1 MSVAVQIRMVWSL
14 MRRGINEV
22 ARVPGA
28 AIPGVLAPTIFIL
41 GLTAVFGKLTLLPG
55 FTSNDYMTFILPV
68 GFLQGSG
75 FTGAATG
82 VNLARDIELG
92 WFDRL
97 LASPAPRHV
106 LLAGTVLSASL
117 RALMPITLLMVVGFS
132 LGVHFPGIDG
142 LLIAVFCGAVFA
154 SVTASYSVSLA
165 LKFKTQAAA
174 PLMQA
179 GVFMAVLFT
188 TSYAPQ
194 SLLTGWLYYVAKY
207 NPVTQIIETIRQGFV
222 GDVTWA
228 DTWPGLLALAGLL
241 ALVGTR
247 ALRGLQRAAD

>member
-1 MSVAVQIRMVWSL
+1 MSVGAQLRMVWSL
-14 MRRGINEV
+14 MRRGINEIF
-22 ARVPGA
+22 RVPGA

-41 GLTAVFGKLTLLPG
+41 GLTSVFGKLTLLPG
-55 FTSNDYMTFILPV
+55 FTTNDYMTFILPV

-117 RALMPITLLMVVGFS
+117 RALMPMTLLIVVGLS
-132 LGVHFPGIDG
+132 LGVDFPGIDG
-142 LLIAVFCGAVFA
+142 LLVAVLCAAVFA
-154 SVTASYSVSLA
+154 SITASYAVTLA
-165 LKFKTQAAA
+165 LRFKTQAAA

-194 SLLTGWLYYVAKY
+194 NLLTGWLHDVAMY
-207 NPVTQIIETIRQGFV
+207 NPVTQVLDAVRQGFV
-222 GDVTWA
+222 GDVTWSE
-228 DTWPGLLALAGLL
+228 TWPGLLALA
-241 ALVGTR
+241 ALFTIVASL
-247 ALRGLQRAAD
+247 ALRGLQRTAD